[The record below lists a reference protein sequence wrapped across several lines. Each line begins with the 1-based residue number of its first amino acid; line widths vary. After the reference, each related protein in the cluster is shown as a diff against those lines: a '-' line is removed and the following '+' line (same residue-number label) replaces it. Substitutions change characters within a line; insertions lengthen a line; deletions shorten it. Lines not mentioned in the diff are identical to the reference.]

1 MTMKQTPITTSSVVL
16 LTVEQLA
23 LCLHK
28 SVASIRSDAT
38 RNPCSLPPI
47 CRLPGTKRLLWRA
60 EDVELWLAE
69 HVISQSLDDRAVKSV
84 DMPRRGRPTKAEQ
97 LARQKSQNSNAKR

>member
-1 MTMKQTPITTSSVVL
+1 MKQTSITTSSVVL

-47 CRLPGTKRLLWRA
+47 CRLPGTKRLLW
-60 EDVELWLAE
+60 LAE
-69 HVISQSLDDRAVKSV
+69 HVISQGLDDRAVKSA